1 MNKRRTILF
10 AVVLVAITVSVVW
23 AQRSWRG
30 FDSRDRGDRG
40 DIPMWSN
47 EPGFEQDVFTFV
59 RVIYSSG
66 WGRGR
71 GGGGWRTDWPD
82 ADLNFSYRLQQL
94 TALKV
99 DPEGRTL
106 DLTNPELFHYPF
118 IYMAEPGR
126 LQLDEE
132 EVKALRRYL
141 LNGGFMMVDD
151 FWGEA
156 EYANF
161 YDEIKRV
168 FPEREPV
175 DLPLEHP
182 IFQCVFPLKE
192 KPQLPSMHHVQR
204 YRGTPYESYEREDAE
219 QVNYRAIF
227 DDKGRLM
234 VMICHNTDL
243 GDGWEREG
251 EDEYYFREYAENKAY
266 PMGINIIFYALTH

>member
-1 MNKRRTILF
+1 MSKHRKWIL
-10 AVVLVAITVSVVW
+10 VVALVAITATVVL
-23 AQRSWRG
+23 AQRSWRR
-30 FDSRDRGDRG
+30 FDSGDRG
-40 DIPMWSN
+40 DVPMWSN
-47 EPGFEQDVFTFV
+47 EPGFEKDVFTFA
-59 RVIYSSG
+59 RVIYSSYSG
-66 WGRGR
+66 WGR

-99 DPEGRTL
+99 DPEGKTVR
-106 DLTNPELFHYPF
+106 LTDPELFNYPF
-118 IYMAEPGR
+118 IYMVEPGR
-126 LQLDEE
+126 LEFDDEE
-132 EVKALRRYL
+132 VTALRRYL
-141 LNGGFMMVDD
+141 LNGGFLMVDD
-151 FWGEA
+151 FWGER

-175 DLPLEHP
+175 DLPLDHL
-182 IFQCVFPLKE
+182 IFHCVFDLKE

-227 DDKGRLM
+227 DDKGRMM

-251 EDEYYFREYAENKAY
+251 EDEYYFREYAEKKAY

>member
-1 MNKRRTILF
+1 MNKHRTILF
-10 AVVLVAITVSVVW
+10 AVVLVAITASVVW

-99 DPEGRTL
+99 DPEGRHAGANQSGPVQL
-106 DLTNPELFHYPF
+106 PVYLH
-118 IYMAEPGR
+118 GR
-126 LQLDEE
+126 AGPVAVRRGGGQG
-132 EVKALRRYL
+132 VAALPAQWRL
-141 LNGGFMMVDD
+141 LMVDD
-151 FWGEA
+151 FWGESGIRRI
-156 EYANF
+156 F
-161 YDEIKRV
+161 TTQIKRV

-182 IFQCVFPLKE
+182 IFHCVFDLKE
-192 KPQLPSMHHVQR
+192 KPQVPSMHHVQR
-204 YRGTPYESYEREDAE
+204 YRGTP
-219 QVNYRAIF
+219 V
-227 DDKGRLM
+227 
-234 VMICHNTDL
+234 
-243 GDGWEREG
+243 
-251 EDEYYFREYAENKAY
+251 
-266 PMGINIIFYALTH
+266 